1 MISVPVTVKSI
12 SSTATEFEH
21 IGKLPWPHPYENDE
35 KKFKW
40 HVMSIDQKQKS
51 NGKLLTSSEETFTT
65 EKSISKP
72 LQHIQKG
79 TGSAEL
85 YTFHHQ
91 QSHQHHPYAFE
102 LPKRIID
109 SHYSSPFSYASADG
123 QDKTNTIQF
132 NAHSDG
138 QVYGAPQ
145 QHNSIEYY
153 AMAKEQD
160 DEGDSF
166 YYQNHYQQQFQHQQH
181 QQHQQHDPAFLHIDK
196 K

>member
-1 MISVPVTVKSI
+1 MISVPVTVQTI
-12 SSTATEFEH
+12 SSTTSTFEH

-40 HVMSIDQKQKS
+40 HVMSINQKPKS
-51 NGKLLTSSEETFTT
+51 NGKLLTSSEESFTT
-65 EKSISKP
+65 EKSTLSKP
-72 LQHIQKG
+72 LQHIHKG
-79 TGSAEL
+79 TESAEQ
-85 YTFHHQ
+85 YTIHHQ
-91 QSHQHHPYAFE
+91 HNHHPYAFE

-109 SHYSSPFSYASADG
+109 SHYRSPFSYSIVDG

-138 QVYGAPQ
+138 QVFGAPQ
-145 QHNSIEYY
+145 QHNSIDYY

-160 DEGDSF
+160 DEGHSF
-166 YYQNHYQQQFQHQQH
+166 YYQQPLQHQH
-181 QQHQQHDPAFLHIDK
+181 HQHQQHDPAFLHIDK